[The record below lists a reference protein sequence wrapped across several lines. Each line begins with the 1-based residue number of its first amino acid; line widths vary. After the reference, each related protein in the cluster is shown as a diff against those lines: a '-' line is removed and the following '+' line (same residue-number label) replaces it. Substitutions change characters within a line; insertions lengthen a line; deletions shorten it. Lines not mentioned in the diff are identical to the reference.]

1 MSELKK
7 TFKIPHGY
15 IRFTFKTNY
24 QARDMEL
31 ETALSKNPTSED
43 SQATLNL
50 LQEVRQKDN
59 ALKKLQKKHDE
70 TMMQV
75 KKEVEKQ
82 VRPMTYA
89 I

>member
-1 MSELKK
+1 
-7 TFKIPHGY
+7 
-15 IRFTFKTNY
+15 
-24 QARDMEL
+24 MEL

-82 VRPMTYA
+82 VRPTVYF
-89 I
+89 IPF

>member
-1 MSELKK
+1 
-7 TFKIPHGY
+7 
-15 IRFTFKTNY
+15 
-24 QARDMEL
+24 MEL

-82 VRPMTYA
+82 VRSTPNVYFILFTMNYTDVLN
-89 I
+89 

>member
-1 MSELKK
+1 
-7 TFKIPHGY
+7 
-15 IRFTFKTNY
+15 
-24 QARDMEL
+24 MEL

-82 VRPMTYA
+82 VRPSVYFMMFE
-89 I
+89 IELNRCFE

>member
-1 MSELKK
+1 
-7 TFKIPHGY
+7 
-15 IRFTFKTNY
+15 
-24 QARDMEL
+24 MEL

-43 SQATLNL
+43 SKATLNM
-50 LQEVRQKDN
+50 LQEIRQKDN

-82 VRPMTYA
+82 VGQY
-89 I
+89 